1 MLRIERLTAGY
12 RADSPVLHGL
22 GLELPPGRITALL
35 GRNGMG
41 KSTLLR
47 AVMGLIPVMGGRILL
62 DGRPI
67 TGLPPEVVARQGV
80 AYVPQGRGLFADLSV
95 EENLALG
102 AMGRLRVDLLER
114 FPILAERRRQRAGS
128 LSGGEQQQ
136 LALARALASNPRL
149 LLLDEPSEGVQPSL
163 VERIGETLRELV
175 TAEGITVLLVE
186 QNLDLVEDTAD
197 GCLFI
202 EKGAIMASTPA
213 GTLRADPALLEQYL
227 GI

>member
-1 MLRIERLTAGY
+1 MLRIKRLTAGY
-12 RADSPVLHGL
+12 RTDSPVLHGL
-22 GLELPPGRITALL
+22 DLELPPGRITALL

-47 AVMGLIPVMGGRILL
+47 AVMGLIPVMAGRILL
-62 DGRPI
+62 DGQAI
-67 TGLPPEVVARQGV
+67 TGLPPEAVARQGV
-80 AYVPQGRGLFADLSV
+80 AYVPQGRGLFVDLSV
-95 EENLALG
+95 EDNLALG
-102 AMGRLRVDLLER
+102 AMGRLRSDLLER

-163 VERIGETLRELV
+163 VERIGETLREV
-175 TAEGITVLLVE
+175 VAAHGITVLLVE
-186 QNLDLVEDTAD
+186 QNLDLVETTAD
-197 GCLFI
+197 GCRFI
-202 EKGAIMASTPA
+202 EKGAIVASAPA
-213 GTLRADPALLEQYL
+213 AALRSDRALLERHL